1 MRFKKNKYNNLERLI
16 FFIYFSH
23 YYNDTMDL
31 NKAQI
36 IGRITQDLELKQ
48 TPNGQNVMSFS
59 VATNRNWTDGSGMK
73 QEQVEFHNV
82 VLWGKLAEIA
92 AQYMSKGRKLF
103 LEGRLQTRTWEAQ
116 DGTKRYKT
124 EIVWENMIMLDGNRD
139 SSENTDFNKGGATMN
154 SSPAVKKSTPAA
166 EQEISVEDIPF

>member
-1 MRFKKNKYNNLERLI
+1 
-16 FFIYFSH
+16 
-23 YYNDTMDL
+23 MDL

-48 TPNGQNVMSFS
+48 TPNGQSVISFS
-59 VATNRNWTDGSGMK
+59 VATNRNWTDSSGIK

-92 AQYMSKGRKLF
+92 DKYLNKGSKIF
-103 LEGRLQTRTWEAQ
+103 IEGRLQTRTWEAQ

-124 EIVWENMIMLDGNRD
+124 EIVGENMIMLDSKSD
-139 SSENTDFNKGGATMN
+139 SESFQSN
-154 SSPAVKKSTPAA
+154 SSTNESPAIKKTNPK
-166 EQEISVEDIPF
+166 EEEEISIEDIPF

>member
-1 MRFKKNKYNNLERLI
+1 
-16 FFIYFSH
+16 
-23 YYNDTMDL
+23 MDL

-59 VATNRNWTDGSGMK
+59 VATNRSWSDSNGTK

-82 VLWGKLAEIA
+82 VLWWKLAEIA
-92 AQYMSKGRKLF
+92 NQYLKKWSKIFIEWRI
-103 LEGRLQTRTWEAQ
+103 QTRSWEAQ

-124 EIVWENMIMLDGNRD
+124 EIVWENMIMLDSKPNSED
-139 SSENTDFNKGGATMN
+139 YSYSSESSN
-154 SSPAVKKSTPAA
+154 SSPAVKKTSPKA
-166 EQEISVEDIPF
+166 EEEISIEDIPF